1 MSQEYL
7 EKLFSQSYSIYAKLH
22 NRNQSADYSISTASV
37 ERTES
42 AYSFNSEASI
52 PISDKIKFFENGNDV
67 KVKDIN
73 DISIYD
79 SILEDI
85 NSLVSDFKSVC
96 SLASSS
102 DVVGSLISTMEVV
115 VS

>member
-52 PISDKIKFFENGNDV
+52 PISDKIKFFENT
-67 KVKDIN
+67 
-73 DISIYD
+73 
-79 SILEDI
+79 
-85 NSLVSDFKSVC
+85 SVLYC
-96 SLASSS
+96 LRIFYM
-102 DVVGSLISTMEVV
+102 LLYC
-115 VS
+115 